1 MLSGILK
8 VPFSSITTLIFCV
21 APGIDCWLLK
31 GNAFP
36 EELFMTLMF
45 YNHPEL
51 FKHKYFETWWCR
63 DNAPKETPDS
73 YFEQNKSFYKI
84 LEELNNINE

>member
-1 MLSGILK
+1 
-8 VPFSSITTLIFCV
+8 
-21 APGIDCWLLK
+21 
-31 GNAFP
+31 
-36 EELFMTLMF
+36 MTLMF